1 MIVLLNLIY
10 LSQKVKTLTM
20 ANTYT
25 QLFIQIVFAVKGR
38 QSLIPK
44 KHRET
49 LHKYMT
55 TVMQNEKHKLLSIFC
70 MPDHTHIL
78 VGLNPDISIS
88 EMVQDVK
95 RASTNF
101 INDHHLINSH
111 FNWQKGFGA
120 FSYSKKQVPNVIKYI
135 LEQEEHHKKKTFR
148 KEYHEFLELFGIE
161 YDEKYLFDFYD

>member
-1 MIVLLNLIY
+1 
-10 LSQKVKTLTM
+10 M

-38 QSLIPK
+38 QWLIPK

-49 LHKYMT
+49 LQKYMT
-55 TVMQNEKHKLLSIFC
+55 AVIQNDKHKLLSIFC

-78 VGLNPDISIS
+78 AGLNPDISIS
-88 EMVQDVK
+88 DMVQDVK

-101 INDHHLINSH
+101 INEKHIINSH

-120 FSYSKKQVPNVIKYI
+120 FSYPKKQVPDVIKYI
-135 LEQEEHHKKKTFR
+135 LEQEELHMKKTFR
-148 KEYHEFLELFGIE
+148 QEYHEFLDLFGIE
-161 YDEKYLFDFYD
+161 YEEKYLFEFYD

>member
-1 MIVLLNLIY
+1 
-10 LSQKVKTLTM
+10 M

-25 QLFIQIVFAVKGR
+25 QLFVQIIFAVKGR

-44 KHRET
+44 QHRDT

-55 TVMQNEKHKLLSIFC
+55 AVIQNDNHKLLSIFC
-70 MPDHTHIL
+70 MPDHVHIL

-88 EMVQDVK
+88 DMVQDVK

-101 INDHHLINSH
+101 INEHHLIKTH

-120 FSYSKKQVPNVIKYI
+120 FSYSKKQIPIVINYI
-135 LEQEEHHKKKTFR
+135 LKQEEHHRKKTFR
-148 KEYHEFLELFGIE
+148 QEYIDFLNLFGIE
-161 YDEKYLFDFYD
+161 YNEKYLFEFYE

>member
-1 MIVLLNLIY
+1 
-10 LSQKVKTLTM
+10 M

-44 KHRET
+44 KHRDT
-49 LHKYMT
+49 MQKYMT
-55 TVMQNEKHKLLSIFC
+55 AVIQNDNHKLLSVFC
-70 MPDHTHIL
+70 MPDHTHLL

-88 EMVQDVK
+88 GMVQDVK

-101 INDHHLINSH
+101 INEKKLTNTH

-120 FSYSKKQVPNVIKYI
+120 FSYSKKQVPDVINYI
-135 LEQEEHHKKKTFR
+135 LGQEEHHKKKTFR
-148 KEYHEFLELFGIE
+148 EEYLDFLNLFGIE
-161 YDEKYLFDFYD
+161 YNEKYLFEFYD

>member
-1 MIVLLNLIY
+1 
-10 LSQKVKTLTM
+10 M

-49 LHKYMT
+49 LQKYMT
-55 TVMQNEKHKLLSIFC
+55 AVIQNDKHKLLSIFC

-78 VGLNPDISIS
+78 VGLNPDISTS
-88 EMVQDVK
+88 DMVQDVK

-101 INDHHLINSH
+101 INEKNFTNTH

-120 FSYSKKQVPNVIKYI
+120 FSYSKKQVPNVIQYI
-135 LEQEEHHKKKTFR
+135 FEQEEHHKKNSFFA
-148 KEYHEFLELFGIE
+148 EYKDMLEKFDIE
-161 YDEKYLFDFYD
+161 YDDRYIFKLPD